1 MYLAVTSPISG
12 EAFALILRTRGVG
25 QQGDHVRRSDVRRPD
40 HDAAVEPGVR
50 VGYFRLTERAY
61 LLGHAQAHTRDVPI
75 S

>member
-1 MYLAVTSPISG
+1 MYLAVTSPVSG

-40 HDAAVEPGVR
+40 HDAAEEPGMR
-50 VGYFRLTERAY
+50 VGYFRPMWRAY
-61 LLGHAQAHTRDVPI
+61 RLGDAQAHTRDVPI